1 MLLASSYFVR
11 VLVAVSMGV
20 FALDPFAVAHACSC
34 MVATLEQEHA
44 WADNVLIARVSGCAP
59 ERLDEEGFCRRHGW
73 TLEPIEDLKGSSA
86 TVRVLPSD
94 AELAVS
100 SCDQALRVGD
110 TYLLFLRAGRI
121 EACAGTLNLSRNE
134 TIGEPGTP
142 EVGAR
147 QIEVLRAY
155 RDGAIDRVT
164 SPWYFFDRGWECA
177 IEHRLDGAILS
188 FNYLHT
194 WPADA
199 IWVDG
204 EKPPGAGPAP
214 ERALSF
220 SLRPYP
226 PYDFVGVPLL
236 EVDGDPVA
244 LTSHPGIDPLP
255 ITFAATGDG
264 VLDLLK
270 KMRRPV
276 EVVFSGARSQND
288 GTAEPF
294 RATTHTALFGDAAA
308 RFEACRAAH
317 IKPNGNGR

>member
-1 MLLASSYFVR
+1 MLANSCSLR
-11 VLVAVSMGV
+11 VFVAVSMGV
-20 FALDPFAVAHACSC
+20 FALDPVAVAYACSC
-34 MVATLEQEHA
+34 IVATLEQEYA
-44 WADNVLIARVSGCAP
+44 GADNVLIARVSGCAP
-59 ERLDEEGFCRRHGW
+59 DRLDKGGNCSRHGW
-73 TLEPIEDLKGSSA
+73 TLEPIEDLKGSNAS
-86 TVRVLPSD
+86 VRVLPSD
-94 AELAVS
+94 TEMGS
-100 SCDQALRVGD
+100 PCDQPLRVGD
-110 TYLLFLRAGRI
+110 SYLLFLRAGRI
-121 EACAGTLNLSRNE
+121 PACAGILNLSRNE

-142 EVGAR
+142 EFGAG

-177 IEHRLDGAILS
+177 IEHRLNGAILR

-199 IWVDG
+199 IWASG
-204 EKPPGAGPAP
+204 EKPPGAGPVP

-220 SLRPYP
+220 SLQPYP
-226 PYDFVGVPLL
+226 SYDFVGVPLL

-244 LTSHPGIDPLP
+244 LTSYPGTDPLP
-255 ITFAATGDG
+255 ITFAANGDG
-264 VLDLLK
+264 VLELLE
-270 KMRRPV
+270 KMKRPV
-276 EVVFSGARSQND
+276 EVVFSGARSRSD

-317 IKPNGNGR
+317 IKQNGNEK